1 MNSGGK
7 LAIIL
12 WLLIAAAAYWE
23 LVLAHSQTTP
33 AQTLR
38 ASHPP

>member
-1 MNSGGK
+1 MNSGDSGGK

-23 LVLAHSQTTP
+23 FALT
-33 AQTLR
+33 
-38 ASHPP
+38 